1 MGDAPAPRV
10 GVIMGSDS
18 DWSVMA
24 DAAHAL
30 AEFDVPFEVGVVSAH
45 RTPGRMLD
53 YARTAAGRGIEVII
67 AGAGGA
73 AHLPGMVAAA
83 TPLPVIG
90 VPVPLAKL
98 DGLDSLLSIVQMPAG
113 VPVATVSIGGARN
126 AGLLAV
132 RILGSS
138 DTALRARVEAF
149 QADLEAAVLAKDEA
163 LRDRLLG
170 DPAKQVKLPASSKES
185 MMAGWAG
192 NPTFD
197 VFKLPEEHDE
207 LRAAIRALA
216 EKEIAPYAAEVDEK
230 PRFPDE
236 ALAALNASGF
246 SAIHVPEEY
255 DGQGADSVAT
265 CIVIEEVARVCA
277 SSSLIPAVNKL
288 GTMGLILRGSDELKK
303 QVLPTLATGE
313 AMASY
318 ALSEREAGSDAA
330 AMRTR
335 AKADGDDWILN
346 GAKCWIT
353 NGGKSTWYTVMAVT
367 DPDKGANGISAFMVH
382 KDDEGFSGRAQ
393 GAQARHQGFADH
405 RVVLRELPHPG

>member
-163 LRDRLLG
+163 LRNRLLG
-170 DPAKQVKLPASSKES
+170 DP
-185 MMAGWAG
+185 
-192 NPTFD
+192 
-197 VFKLPEEHDE
+197 
-207 LRAAIRALA
+207 R
-216 EKEIAPYAAEVDEK
+216 
-230 PRFPDE
+230 
-236 ALAALNASGF
+236 
-246 SAIHVPEEY
+246 
-255 DGQGADSVAT
+255 
-265 CIVIEEVARVCA
+265 
-277 SSSLIPAVNKL
+277 NK
-288 GTMGLILRGSDELKK
+288 
-303 QVLPTLATGE
+303 
-313 AMASY
+313 
-318 ALSEREAGSDAA
+318 
-330 AMRTR
+330 
-335 AKADGDDWILN
+335 
-346 GAKCWIT
+346 
-353 NGGKSTWYTVMAVT
+353 
-367 DPDKGANGISAFMVH
+367 
-382 KDDEGFSGRAQ
+382 
-393 GAQARHQGFADH
+393 
-405 RVVLRELPHPG
+405 